1 MPLPT
6 TYSAYSPT
14 PVLEGAIASGWNP
27 VCHITY
33 NRDTWVKLL
42 QPPSEY
48 GFDEAKLL
56 CQESPDTWVAWVP
69 DHGEVV
75 LNRSQFYC

>member
-1 MPLPT
+1 MSLQTAPIGSLDPSLADQIT
-6 TYSAYSPT
+6 
-14 PVLEGAIASGWNP
+14 SGWNP

-42 QPPSEY
+42 QPPSDYAFE
-48 GFDEAKLL
+48 EAKLL

-69 DHGEVV
+69 DYGVVV
-75 LNRSQFYC
+75 LNRSCFYC

>member
-1 MPLPT
+1 MSLQTSYAIGLP
-6 TYSAYSPT
+6 APA
-14 PVLEGAIASGWNP
+14 LERAIASGWNP

-33 NRDTWVKLL
+33 NRDAWVKLI

-56 CQESPDTWVAWVP
+56 CQESSDTWAAWVP

-75 LNRSQFYC
+75 LDRSQFYC

>member
-1 MPLPT
+1 MPLQT
-6 TYSAYSPT
+6 TASVCLPAT
-14 PVLEGAIASGWNP
+14 ALEQSIASGWNP

-33 NRDTWVKLL
+33 NRDAWVKLL

-56 CQESPDTWVAWVP
+56 CQESPDTWFAWVP
-69 DHGEVV
+69 DCGEVV
-75 LNRSQFYC
+75 LDQSQFYC